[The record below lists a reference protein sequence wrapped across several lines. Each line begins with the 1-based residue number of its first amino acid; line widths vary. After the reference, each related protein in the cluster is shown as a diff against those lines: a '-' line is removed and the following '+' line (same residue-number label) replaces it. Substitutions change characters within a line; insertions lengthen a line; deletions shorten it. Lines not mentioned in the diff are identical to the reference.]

1 MQKDELIAL
10 GLEDTEADKVLL
22 AFKDH
27 IKGFV
32 PKHRFDELN
41 KAKKDL
47 ETSGNVELHA
57 EIERL
62 KGEIEK
68 EKETN
73 SKTINQIKIDTA
85 IDKALLGAKAKNT
98 LAVKA
103 LLKLDTLTLDG
114 DTLNGLDEQIKTLTD
129 SEDTKFLFANHTE
142 FKGLKPG
149 ESADNPG
156 GLVAPK
162 DLTEAV
168 QSHFNK

>member
-1 MQKDELIAL
+1 MQKDELLAL

-32 PKHRFDELN
+32 PKHRFDEIN

-85 IDKALLGAKAKNT
+85 IDKALTEAKAKNKV
-98 LAVKA
+98 AVKA
-103 LLKLDTLTLDG
+103 LLKLDDLVLEG
-114 DTLNGLDEQIKTLTD
+114 DTLNGLGEQIQTLTVGD
-129 SEDTKFLFANHTE
+129 DTKFLFASQSE

-156 GLVAPK
+156 GSSS
-162 DLTEAV
+162 T
-168 QSHFNK
+168 